1 MEPVIQVDRNP
12 WPSEE
17 RLQAE
22 ADLQA
27 LNAGLEERIRAR
39 TAELEAEI
47 NARRRLED
55 ELRALNANL
64 ERRVEERT
72 AEIRAAQAAL
82 VESEARYRTIF
93 DNVVDAIY
101 VLDMAGHFLAV
112 NDHACRQYGYRR
124 EEFLKLHVS
133 AINTPEEAVQV
144 PARLAAVDR
153 DGYAAFEAR
162 HQDAQGHPLT
172 VEVRARKILYN
183 GQPAMLGVL
192 RDITERQRTEALLR
206 QNEEHFRLAFEN
218 ANTGMCLVDLQ
229 GRLLQV
235 NDKMSAIFGYSR
247 QELEGMTVNDL
258 TYPEDLTISPEYI
271 SKANQGLVDSATFDK
286 RYRHR
291 DGHLVYGEVASSLV
305 RDHQGQPLYFI
316 SQVQDVTARRLAEA
330 HLRASEERF
339 RLVVEH
345 AIDNIW
351 TMGPDQHMRFL
362 SPSIETLVGYGMEEY
377 RELTLEQILMP
388 DSLRVAAAYFA
399 ALEARR
405 AAGLGLA
412 DFPFR
417 GELELRAKDGT
428 GVWTE
433 IVATPLV
440 DAEGRMTE
448 LAGVTRDIRERKR
461 YEDALRHSEQRFRLL
476 LDSFSQIAVQG
487 VTPEGT
493 ITFWNQANEP
503 FYGYTAAEALGQ
515 DLVELIIP
523 PELRTHVRENIH
535 QMASTGVCPPPEEFS
550 LMRKDGT
557 QVTVYADHAIIDI
570 PGSGRELYSIDIDLT
585 GLRQAEEQLRI
596 SEERH
601 RLLADHALDVIWT
614 MGLDGTFHYLSPSVE
629 RLRGHTADELM
640 HMPLEA
646 AFTPA
651 SWAIVQAG
659 LATARANVQ
668 AGRPVDFRA
677 ELEELRKDGSIV
689 WTDVRATGIYG
700 SDGRFIELLGVTR
713 DISERKRYEAEL
725 QQARGAAE
733 AANQALQA
741 ANTELQHLA
750 TTDRLTG
757 LWNRHYF
764 EEAVAAEIRRVARYS
779 EQPLSLL
786 LFDIDHFKSIN
797 DTHGHLVGDQ
807 VLIAL
812 THRVRQH
819 LRATDVLARWG
830 GEEFVVL
837 LPHTGGEEAVR
848 LAEKLRQLV
857 AGEPFPEVGQVT
869 SSFGVAEF
877 RPGET
882 CDLWLKRVDD
892 ALYAAKTAGRN
903 RVSMHQS
910 GSVE

>member
-1 MEPVIQVDRNP
+1 V
-12 WPSEE
+12 
-17 RLQAE
+17 
-22 ADLQA
+22 
-27 LNAGLEERIRAR
+27 
-39 TAELEAEI
+39 
-47 NARRRLED
+47 
-55 ELRALNANL
+55 
-64 ERRVEERT
+64 
-72 AEIRAAQAAL
+72 
-82 VESEARYRTIF
+82 
-93 DNVVDAIY
+93 
-101 VLDMAGHFLAV
+101 
-112 NDHACRQYGYRR
+112 
-124 EEFLKLHVS
+124 
-133 AINTPEEAVQV
+133 
-144 PARLAAVDR
+144 
-153 DGYAAFEAR
+153 
-162 HQDAQGHPLT
+162 
-172 VEVRARKILYN
+172 
-183 GQPAMLGVL
+183 
-192 RDITERQRTEALLR
+192 
-206 QNEEHFRLAFEN
+206 
-218 ANTGMCLVDLQ
+218 
-229 GRLLQV
+229 
-235 NDKMSAIFGYSR
+235 
-247 QELEGMTVNDL
+247 
-258 TYPEDLTISPEYI
+258 
-271 SKANQGLVDSATFDK
+271 TFDK

-330 HLRASEERF
+330 QLRASEERF

-362 SPSIETLVGYGMEEY
+362 SPSIATLVGYGMEEY

-399 ALEARR
+399 ALDTRR
-405 AAGLGLA
+405 AAGLGIA

-433 IVATPLV
+433 IIATPLV
-440 DAEGRMTE
+440 DAEGRLME

-461 YEDALRHSEQRFRLL
+461 YEDAIRQSERRFRLL

-487 VTPEGT
+487 LTPEGT

-503 FYGYTAAEALGQ
+503 LYGYTAVEALGQ

-523 PELRTHVRENIH
+523 PEQRAGFREIIH
-535 QMASTGVCPPPEEFS
+535 QMASTGVRSPASEYS
-550 LMRKDGT
+550 VIRKDG
-557 QVTVYADHAIIDI
+557 QRATVYANYAIIDV
-570 PGSGRELYSIDIDLT
+570 PGSGRELYCIDIDLT
-585 GLRQAEEQLRI
+585 ELRQTEEQLRI

-614 MGLDGTFHYLSPSVE
+614 MGLDGTFHYLSPSIE
-629 RLRGHTADELM
+629 RLRGYTADELRR
-640 HMPLEA
+640 MPLEA
-646 AFTPA
+646 TFTPA

-659 LATARANVQ
+659 LVTARANVQ
-668 AGRPVDFRA
+668 AGLPVDFRA
-677 ELEELRKDGSIV
+677 ELEELRKDGSLV

-700 SDGRFIELLGVTR
+700 RDGRFIELLGVTR

-733 AANQALQA
+733 AANRALQA
-741 ANTELQHLA
+741 ANIELQRLA

-764 EEAVAAEIRRVARYS
+764 EEAMCAEMRRLARYS

-807 VLIAL
+807 VLSAL

-837 LPHTGGEEAVR
+837 LPHTRGEDAVR
-848 LAEKLRQLV
+848 LAENLRQLV
-857 AGEPFPEVGQVT
+857 AGEPFPEVGRVT
-869 SSFGVAEF
+869 LSLGVAEF
-877 RPGET
+877 QPDET
-882 CDLWLKRVDD
+882 SDRWLKRVDD

-903 RVSMHQS
+903 RVVDASITHRRGETG
-910 GSVE
+910 GSS